1 MADWNSIVR
10 QHGRVAWLTAY
21 RLLGNEA
28 DALDCYQNTF
38 LEALKVARREAVHDW
53 PPLLRRLAT
62 VRALDMLRT
71 RYRDNSRNEPGQD
84 VLSAAAVDLGPGQQ
98 AEAAE
103 LAERLRVALA
113 RLPPQQAEVFC
124 LRWFDEMSYRQIAE
138 RLELDT
144 NTVGVLL
151 HRARKHLQGLLAS
164 ARPEPRKLD
173 RDV

>member
-1 MADWNSIVR
+1 MTDWNSIVR

-21 RLLGNEA
+21 RLLGNDA
-28 DALDCYQNTF
+28 DASDCYQNTF
-38 LEALKVARREAVHDW
+38 LEALKVARREAVRDW

-62 VRALDMLRT
+62 ARALDMLRI
-71 RYRDNSRNEPGQD
+71 RYRGKSRIEPTQN
-84 VLSAAAVDLGPGQQ
+84 VLNAATANPGPGQQ

-113 RLPPQQAEVFC
+113 QLPSQQAEVFC
-124 LRWFDEMSYRQIAE
+124 LRWFDEMSYRQIAG

-164 ARPEPRKLD
+164 AQPEPRKLD